1 METIKQFLG
10 NMNHLYDESP
20 DEANKPYFHPSFKN
34 LGAINIVLLREVIAP
49 TVFRNAE
56 PEITDIE
63 VGGET
68 YVRAVP
74 NKFKY
79 PERSRGLQILRFMNA
94 GGKLPQNRTT
104 IKGRKPSE
112 VFDFNALVFGDSSQ
126 DGERVYPIKAAVNY
140 SDAISL
146 QPMIDCVDETLHN
159 RAFEDGSLFD
169 AVKHENS
176 RNMFT
181 RHFIKPDTLLLQV
194 LSTRGKLLP
203 PEGLDHLLLSIGLA
217 GTYGGQ
223 TSITGTNIYTHLVG
237 IYGALFE
244 PEESSPYVLL
254 RKLLDKKV
262 DVTAKTT
269 VIKELNAILA
279 DKTVHSD
286 SIETQAAQTYQ
297 ADLIRR
303 FENNDNQ
310 LRQAYTQAKQEVG
323 KFFDA
328 WFIGKIA

>member
-10 NMNHLYDESP
+10 SMNHLYDKSP

-34 LGAINIVLLREVIAP
+34 LGAVNIVLLREVIAP
-49 TVFRNAE
+49 AVFRNAE

-79 PERSRGLQILRFMNA
+79 PERSRGLQILRFMKA
-94 GGKLPQNRTT
+94 GGNSPQNRTT

-112 VFDFNALVFGDSSQ
+112 VFDLNALVFGDSSQ

-140 SDAISL
+140 SDAVSL
-146 QPMIDCVDETLHN
+146 QPITNCAGETLHN

-176 RNMFT
+176 RNMFM

-223 TSITGTNIYTHLVG
+223 TSVTGTNIYTHLVG
-237 IYGALFE
+237 VYGTLFE

-254 RKLLDKKV
+254 KKLLDKKV
-262 DVTAKTT
+262 DVTDKIA
-269 VIKELNAILA
+269 VIKALNTILA
-279 DKTVHSD
+279 DKAVHSH
-286 SIETQAAQTYQ
+286 SIETKAVQAYQ
-297 ADLIRR
+297 IDLMHR
-303 FENNDNQ
+303 FEKNDDQ

-328 WFIGKIA
+328 WFTGKIA